1 MIKIMVAFLA
11 VAAAALI
18 VGLLGAELIAEAIR
32 ELHGK
37 E

>member
-1 MIKIMVAFLA
+1 MIKIMVVFLA
-11 VAAAALI
+11 VAAAALLA
-18 VGLLGAELIAEAIR
+18 GLLGAALIAEAIR

>member
-1 MIKIMVAFLA
+1 MTKIMVVFLA
-11 VAAAALI
+11 VAAAALLA
-18 VGLLGAELIAEAIR
+18 GLLGAELIAEALR